1 METSVFANLDA
12 LRLSPEAAATIG
24 THEVLTHVPVRKP
37 SRTEWVRVHPAEDMQ
52 IATGV
57 FIDREERPHAPRPTN
72 EGLPTQHLLQQL
84 VM

>member
-1 METSVFANLDA
+1 METSVFDNLDA

-37 SRTEWVRVHPAEDMQ
+37 SRTEWVRVHPAGDMQ

-57 FIDREERPHAPRPTN
+57 FIDREEREVFFVGFCCSFATPT
-72 EGLPTQHLLQQL
+72 
-84 VM
+84 